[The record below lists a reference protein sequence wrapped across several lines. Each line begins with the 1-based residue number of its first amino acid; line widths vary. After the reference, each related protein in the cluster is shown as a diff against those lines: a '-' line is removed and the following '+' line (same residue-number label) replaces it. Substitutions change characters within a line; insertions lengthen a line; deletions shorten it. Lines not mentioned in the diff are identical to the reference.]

1 MVCFVGG
8 SEMNDPQSRLAGE
21 ALPARAA
28 DRPTEA
34 PHRTAEGASKPTK
47 SKHAS
52 LHGKFPQLKALTE
65 ADIDEAT
72 QIWEKVP
79 HEF

>member
-1 MVCFVGG
+1 
-8 SEMNDPQSRLAGE
+8 MNDPQSRLARE

-28 DRPTEA
+28 DRQLKRLIE
-34 PHRTAEGASKPTK
+34 TAEGASKPTK